1 MRNPRLLKPFGLP
14 TERLLTEH
22 RAAVR
27 RLGALPPSLRGVA
40 AFDDAS
46 ARGGLIP
53 RGLAG
58 ALAELGMDEKEAQ
71 GMADE
76 ILERSRRA
84 LSTITVRDAG
94 RLRRTESRRPSTAS
108 MSWVSRPS
116 KSRGMGHEQDGPEDQ
131 RTVGCAGPKHNP
143 AERTPVAAPS
153 PTQTNPPLTRSA
165 GTPRRMH
172 QRTTNQ
178 SYP

>member
-76 ILERSRRA
+76 IPRA
-84 LSTITVRDAG
+84 IQTGIVDNYRARCRTIAEDREQKTLYRKHVLG
-94 RLRRTESRRPSTAS
+94 LPSIQ
-108 MSWVSRPS
+108 
-116 KSRGMGHEQDGPEDQ
+116 E
-131 RTVGCAGPKHNP
+131 
-143 AERTPVAAPS
+143 
-153 PTQTNPPLTRSA
+153 
-165 GTPRRMH
+165 
-172 QRTTNQ
+172 
-178 SYP
+178 